1 MKQFSYTIQGEHG
14 LHARC
19 AGKLVQKAQNF
30 TSNISIEYNQRI
42 ENLKRLFTI
51 TCLGI
56 SKGDFVTVKVEGN
69 DETEAANVLENY
81 FKENFKTK
89 STSDTVV
96 LFDLFAQKNRNK
108 HNLFRLELMGG
119 VEPPTY

>member
-56 SKGDFVTVKVEGN
+56 SKGDFVTELKV
-69 DETEAANVLENY
+69 TTKLKPQMFLKIILKKI
-81 FKENFKTK
+81 FKDK
-89 STSDTVV
+89 
-96 LFDLFAQKNRNK
+96 K
-108 HNLFRLELMGG
+108 H
-119 VEPPTY
+119 V

>member
-81 FKENFKTK
+81 FKENLSRQKARLIQSCFLICLHKK
-89 STSDTVV
+89 IETSITCSDWS
-96 LFDLFAQKNRNK
+96 
-108 HNLFRLELMGG
+108 
-119 VEPPTY
+119 

>member
-42 ENLKRLFTI
+42 ENLKRLF
-51 TCLGI
+51 
-56 SKGDFVTVKVEGN
+56 KGDFVTVKVEGN

-81 FKENFKTK
+81 FKEN
-89 STSDTVV
+89 
-96 LFDLFAQKNRNK
+96 L
-108 HNLFRLELMGG
+108 
-119 VEPPTY
+119 

>member
-81 FKENFKTK
+81 FKEK
-89 STSDTVV
+89 
-96 LFDLFAQKNRNK
+96 L
-108 HNLFRLELMGG
+108 
-119 VEPPTY
+119 